1 MQMYVGS
8 SIIHPKHRLVDSV
21 FELNA
26 AVDEKLCFGTRSESE
41 CMRST
46 SLYPKKAIV
55 LFHSYRKTEV
65 LCFRKTMK
73 CQDSV
78 RFFPPNRTSAY
89 SIGRKAGPDTLSIL
103 SKYSRLILF
112 FVPFEL

>member
-8 SIIHPKHRLVDSV
+8 SIIHPKHRLVGSV

-55 LFHSYRKTEV
+55 LFHSYKKTEV
-65 LCFRKTMK
+65 SCFRKTMK
-73 CQDSV
+73 CQ
-78 RFFPPNRTSAY
+78 
-89 SIGRKAGPDTLSIL
+89 
-103 SKYSRLILF
+103 
-112 FVPFEL
+112 